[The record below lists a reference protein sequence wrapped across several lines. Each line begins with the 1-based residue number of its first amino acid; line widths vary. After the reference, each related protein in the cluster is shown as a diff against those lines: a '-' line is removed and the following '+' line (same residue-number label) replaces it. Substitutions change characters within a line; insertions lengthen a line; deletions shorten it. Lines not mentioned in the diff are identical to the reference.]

1 MCGIFGYMS
10 FCDVQVERSRFEQSL
25 LTMLHRGPDFQN
37 SLFFANDTVALGHAR
52 LSIIDLA
59 VEANQPMSVGGKYCV
74 IFNGEIY
81 NYIELKEELILKGYR
96 FTTNSDT
103 EVLVMAYD
111 CWGEECVHHFNG
123 MWGFAIYNTQDHT
136 LFCSRDRFGVKP
148 FNYYLDD
155 KRFMFASEIKPL
167 LAYDASLRRPNY
179 NSIGL
184 FCREGINGEISE
196 TWFDGVLRLL
206 PGHNLTVRNNV
217 VSVYRYYRYPK
228 HTKQISFEN
237 AKEKFYGLFLDACKL
252 RMRSDVPVG
261 VTLSGGLDSSCIV
274 AAVRQFH
281 HAPLNTFTA
290 HFPGYINDEYSSAQM
305 TNRELG
311 LNGNPVRVDYGGDL
325 IATFSKLIFH
335 LESGHNSPA
344 IYPLWKVCAEAKKKV
359 TVILE
364 GQGADELLAGYIET
378 FSGLYLI
385 GLLKKF
391 KVFYFINNF
400 KKLSH
405 NYSVKAILIL
415 AFRLFLPSKIK
426 TLVRRY
432 ILKSEDILI
441 GPLRYFRDVKFSQGK
456 TSSLLL
462 KALQKSHQAG
472 LVNLLHYG
480 DAISM
485 AFSLESRL
493 PFMDYRLVDFAMTL
507 PDEYLIAEGKGK
519 YIQRKSLEPILP
531 SHINA
536 DVKKLGFP
544 SPIKEFMERNKLVLE
559 QVLLDKKTIS
569 RGIFNERKLRE
580 FIHSDISEPK
590 SRFLFRLLSV
600 ELWFRLFID
609 TNDTLLSKEYL

>member
-1 MCGIFGYMS
+1 MCGVFGYIS
-10 FCDVQVERSRFEQSL
+10 FCNEQVDRPRFEQSL
-25 LTMLHRGPDFQN
+25 LTMIHRGPDFQN

-59 VEANQPMSVGGKYCV
+59 VEANQPMSVGEKYCV

-81 NYIELKEELILKGYR
+81 NYIELKQELERKGYH
-96 FTTNSDT
+96 FTTSSDT

-123 MWGFAIYNTQDHT
+123 MWGFAIYNTQQHT
-136 LFCSRDRFGVKP
+136 LFCSRDRCGVKP

-167 LAYDASLRRPNY
+167 LAYDSSLRRPNY

-184 FCREGINGEISE
+184 FCREGINGEIPE

-206 PGHNLTVRNNV
+206 PGHNLTVRNNS
-217 VSVYRYYRYPK
+217 VSVYRYYSYPEHK
-228 HTKQISFEN
+228 KRISFED
-237 AKEKFYGLFLDACKL
+237 AQEKFHELFLDACKL

-274 AAVRQFH
+274 AAVRQFYQD
-281 HAPLNTFTA
+281 PLNAFTA
-290 HFPGYINDEYSSAQM
+290 HFPGYVNDEYSSAEM
-305 TNRELG
+305 TNQQLS
-311 LNGNPVRVDYGGDL
+311 LNGNPVLVDYGEDL
-325 IATFSKLIFH
+325 ITTFSKLIFH

-344 IYPLWKVCAEAKKKV
+344 IYPLWKVCAAAKEKV
-359 TVILE
+359 TVVLE
-364 GQGADELLAGYIET
+364 GQGADELLAGSIET
-378 FSGLYLI
+378 YSGLYLL

-391 KVFYFINNF
+391 KVFSFIDNF
-400 KKLSH
+400 KKLSR
-405 NYSVKAILIL
+405 NYSVKAIVVFV
-415 AFRLFLPSKIK
+415 FRLFLPSKIK

-441 GPLRYFRDVKFSQGK
+441 GPLKYFRDAEFSK
-456 TSSLLL
+456 DKASSILMRTL
-462 KALQKSHQAG
+462 KQSHHRG

-493 PFMDYRLVDFAMTL
+493 PFMDYRLVDFVMTL

-519 YIQRKSLEPILP
+519 YILRKSSESILP
-531 SHINA
+531 GHINT

-544 SPIKEFMERNKLVLE
+544 SPIKEFMEKNKHVLE
-559 QVLLDKKTIS
+559 QTLLDKKTIS
-569 RGIFNERKLRE
+569 RGIFNERKLRQY
-580 FIHSDISEPK
+580 IHSDISETN

-609 TNDTLLSKEYL
+609 TNETHVK